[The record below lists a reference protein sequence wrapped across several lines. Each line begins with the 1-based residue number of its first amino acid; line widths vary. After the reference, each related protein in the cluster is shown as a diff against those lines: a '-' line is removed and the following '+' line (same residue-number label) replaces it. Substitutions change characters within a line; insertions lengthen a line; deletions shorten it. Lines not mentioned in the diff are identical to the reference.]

1 MNYLNS
7 PQEST
12 STYFNSI
19 VRDDVK
25 PLSVDDLSQE
35 VVEKFNEKVRL
46 AFTDDADATIRRVKY
61 LIPYI
66 LQSID
71 WNEYGIPLEAWQL
84 QYYYRRNRF
93 LERTRLSYEKFA
105 THQPLQDAIRN
116 LHLDSEATFEFI
128 LFLKYY
134 FGMRSELRYS
144 SVEQLQLAQSA
155 LQNLESGKDASI
167 DISVG
172 GKHFKIANTQFVKE
186 AICMIDCQKL
196 KNSSFI
202 NEFNEGSSREKIRA
216 IDYYLVKT
224 LLDYLPIKREPNR
237 NNLYNQNERNFGL
250 SVLSYIGRLPDI
262 DRDGTCSKE
271 NNATFDKL
279 MRDFNGT
286 RIPFAMELF
295 L

>member
-25 PLSVDDLSQE
+25 PLSIDDLSQE
-35 VVEKFNEKVRL
+35 TVENFNEKVRL
-46 AFTDDADATIRRVKY
+46 AFTDNADTTVRRVKY

-71 WNEYGIPLEAWQL
+71 WKEYGIPLDAWQL

-93 LERTRLSYEKFA
+93 MEKTGLSYEKFA
-105 THQPLQDAIRN
+105 THQPLQDAIGKLN
-116 LHLDSEATFEFI
+116 LDSEATFEFI

-134 FGMRSELRYS
+134 YGMRTELRYS
-144 SVEQLQLAQSA
+144 SVEQLQMAQSA
-155 LQNLESGKDASI
+155 LQNMPSDKEASI

-172 GKHFKIANTQFVKE
+172 RKHFKIANTQFVKE
-186 AICMIDCQKL
+186 TICMIDCQQL
-196 KNSSFI
+196 KKSSFI
-202 NEFNEGSSREKIRA
+202 NKFNEGSSRDKIRA
-216 IDYYLVKT
+216 IDYYLIKT

-237 NNLYNQNERNFGL
+237 NKLYNQDERNFGL

>member
-1 MNYLNS
+1 
-7 PQEST
+7 
-12 STYFNSI
+12 
-19 VRDDVK
+19 
-25 PLSVDDLSQE
+25 
-35 VVEKFNEKVRL
+35 
-46 AFTDDADATIRRVKY
+46 
-61 LIPYI
+61 
-66 LQSID
+66 
-71 WNEYGIPLEAWQL
+71 
-84 QYYYRRNRF
+84 
-93 LERTRLSYEKFA
+93 
-105 THQPLQDAIRN
+105 
-116 LHLDSEATFEFI
+116 
-128 LFLKYY
+128 
-134 FGMRSELRYS
+134 
-144 SVEQLQLAQSA
+144 
-155 LQNLESGKDASI
+155 
-167 DISVG
+167 
-172 GKHFKIANTQFVKE
+172 
-186 AICMIDCQKL
+186 MIDCQQL

>member
-1 MNYLNS
+1 
-7 PQEST
+7 
-12 STYFNSI
+12 
-19 VRDDVK
+19 
-25 PLSVDDLSQE
+25 
-35 VVEKFNEKVRL
+35 
-46 AFTDDADATIRRVKY
+46 
-61 LIPYI
+61 
-66 LQSID
+66 
-71 WNEYGIPLEAWQL
+71 
-84 QYYYRRNRF
+84 
-93 LERTRLSYEKFA
+93 
-105 THQPLQDAIRN
+105 
-116 LHLDSEATFEFI
+116 
-128 LFLKYY
+128 
-134 FGMRSELRYS
+134 MRSELRYS